1 MNHVQS
7 ISLKS
12 IKIYFRKLN
21 VTNFLVI
28 LYLFQTKEVKN
39 LNNKQIEK
47 DDKSSKKHLLNLCY
61 IILIFSS

>member
-21 VTNFLVI
+21 VINFLVI
-28 LYLFQTKEVKN
+28 LYLFQTKELKN